1 LSRARLLIVDDKP
14 SFLALFEKL
23 VGNRMEVRTAPTGNK
38 ALGLLALEEFDVVVS
53 DVRMPGI
60 DGLDLLREIRR
71 CAPQVEVILVTGY
84 GTIPQA
90 VAAMQAGAFSYLTKP
105 FDPDE
110 ALALIESA
118 VERKTERER
127 LRRAPPSPGAL
138 GEVEARSDAML
149 RTLELAERAASSTSP
164 VLLLGEVGSGKRW
177 LARHIHASSSRRA
190 MDFALVEARGSELLS
205 VPEGGTALVADLEL
219 LSPEQQRSLLVAI
232 DSRRSVRWIAGAH
245 EPLDAAVEDG
255 RLLPDLLSRFQAF
268 PIALPPL
275 RERQEDIPL
284 LTAKFLQQTGADRS
298 PTFTSEA
305 LAALVAYDWPG
316 NVRELAKTVNSLA
329 RDARS
334 SRIGVDALPA
344 HITRSPNFRADAA
357 RLVELSYREVMDL
370 ARDRTT
376 RDYLVELLNAARGNV
391 TRAAQRAAVE
401 RESLHRLMRR
411 YHLRAED
418 FRDKE

>member
-1 LSRARLLIVDDKP
+1 MSRPRLLVVDDKP

-23 VGNRMEVRTAPTGNK
+23 VGTRMEVRTAPTGNK

-53 DVRMPGI
+53 DIRMPGI

-71 CAPQVEVILVTGY
+71 CAPHVEVILVTAY

-118 VERKTERER
+118 ADRKAERAR
-127 LRRAPPSPGAL
+127 LRRAPALRASL
-138 GEVEARSDAML
+138 GEAEARSDAML

-177 LARHIHASSSRRA
+177 LARYIHATSSRRA
-190 MDFALVEARGSELLS
+190 LDFTLVEARGTDLLA
-205 VPEGGTALVADLEL
+205 VPDAGTALVADLDL
-219 LSPEQQRSLLVAI
+219 LGAEHQRRLLQAM
-232 DSRRSVRWIAGAH
+232 DSRRNVRWIAGAH
-245 EPLDAAVEDG
+245 EPLDAAAEDG
-255 RLLPDLLSRFQAF
+255 RLSQELLSRFQAF

-284 LTAKFLQQTGADRS
+284 LTSKFLQQAARGRS
-298 PTFTSEA
+298 LTFTSEA

-316 NVRELAKTVNSLA
+316 NVRELDKTVGGLV
-329 RDARS
+329 REARS
-334 SRIGVDALPA
+334 SRIGVDALPS

-376 RDYLVELLNAARGNV
+376 RDYLVELLKAARGNV

-411 YHLRAED
+411 YQLRAED

>member
-1 LSRARLLIVDDKP
+1 MSRARLLIVDDKP

-60 DGLDLLREIRR
+60 DGLELLREIRR
-71 CAPQVEVILVTGY
+71 CAPHVEVILVTAY

-105 FDPDE
+105 FDPDD

-118 VERKTERER
+118 AERKTERER
-127 LRRAPPSPGAL
+127 LRRAPPPTGAL
-138 GEVEARSDAML
+138 GEEARSEAMR
-149 RTLELAERAASSTSP
+149 RTLELAERAASSTGP

-190 MDFALVEARGSELLS
+190 VDFALVEARGSELLS
-205 VPEGGTALVADLEL
+205 LPDRGTALVANLEL
-219 LSPEQQRSLLVAI
+219 LGPEHQRTLLDAM
-232 DSRRSVRWIAGAH
+232 DSRRGVRWIAGAH

-255 RLLPDLLSRFQAF
+255 RVSRELLSRFQAF

-284 LTAKFLQQTGADRS
+284 LTTKFLQEAKAPRS

-329 RDARS
+329 REARS

-344 HITRSPNFRADAA
+344 HITRSPNFRADPA
-357 RLVELSYREVMDL
+357 RLVELSYREVLDL

-376 RDYLVELLNAARGNV
+376 RDYLVELLHAARGNV